1 MAGFCNSIENSLLAH
16 FFGGAAFAQPSAW
29 YIALHTQDPT
39 DAGNVGEVTGG
50 SYARQNCTS
59 WAAPSNGLVDNAAE
73 VNFAGMP
80 ATTVTHFTIWS
91 AVSGGTPYIN
101 GALLQSKTTLAGET
115 LRLPIGDLDI
125 TLD

>member
-1 MAGFCNSIENSLLAH
+1 MAGFSNTYENLVLAH
-16 FFGGAAFAQPSAW
+16 LFGGAALTQPSAW

-59 WAAPSNGLVDNAAE
+59 WSAPTTGLTDNGAE

-80 ATTVTHFTIWS
+80 ATTVTHFSIWS
-91 AVSGGTPYIN
+91 AVSGGTCMIS

-115 LRLPIGDLDI
+115 LRLPVGDLDV